1 MKTGISVTLDHKCV
15 VWLEKQKGKKSRV
28 INKLILMEMKT
39 EIDDDLNKI
48 WRYCSVCDTS
58 QDHHRRT
65 CSNRGCERFLIQELE
80 EI

>member
-28 INKLILMEMKT
+28 INKLILLEMKT
-39 EIDDDLNKI
+39 EIDDDLNKT
-48 WRYCSVCDTS
+48 WRYCDQCDTS
-58 QDHHRRT
+58 QSHKGDT
-65 CSNRGCERFLIQELE
+65 CRNKACKMCFIRELK